1 MSKSDGMNVACVACD
16 SCKLAF
22 PPDLVGPLV
31 MENNTLQVC
40 PVCAITIIRKEHKLP
55 CFSFGQYKNIEL
67 LVKAAEFNK
76 NRKLTYNGEQLDKM

>member
-40 PVCAITIIRKEHKLP
+40 PICALFIIRKEHRLP
-55 CFSFGQYKNIEL
+55 RFTFRRP
-67 LVKAAEFNK
+67 ANK
-76 NRKLTYNGEQLDKM
+76 GLFIRAVAYNVARKVEYNGETLV